1 MQYRAH
7 HNNSLIDI
15 YNDDCMRTVK
25 LIPDNSI
32 DLMLTDPPYNVLSCD
47 WDKRIDLD
55 ELWVEWER
63 IVKPNGAFI
72 FTATQ
77 PFASLLIQSRI
88 NLFKYDLIWI
98 KNRIGNFLN
107 AKIQPLRNHES
118 ILIFYRKQPTYNPIM
133 RKVLYNCTSK
143 YHNQAKTTKA
153 FNINP
158 DSVATK
164 NRIHNKKAGDDG
176 YPLSV
181 LDFGTDKS
189 GFDSSKPNQNRH
201 PTQKPLDLFRY
212 LILTYSNEGDT
223 VFDGYSGSGTTAEA
237 CIVTCRNFIGSELE
251 RKYYDQSISR
261 IKNVTQQLF

>member
-107 AKIQPLRNHES
+107 AKIQPAPSQCLSLH
-118 ILIFYRKQPTYNPIM
+118 
-133 RKVLYNCTSK
+133 
-143 YHNQAKTTKA
+143 QA
-153 FNINP
+153 
-158 DSVATK
+158 
-164 NRIHNKKAGDDG
+164 
-176 YPLSV
+176 
-181 LDFGTDKS
+181 
-189 GFDSSKPNQNRH
+189 SS
-201 PTQKPLDLFRY
+201 
-212 LILTYSNEGDT
+212 
-223 VFDGYSGSGTTAEA
+223 
-237 CIVTCRNFIGSELE
+237 
-251 RKYYDQSISR
+251 
-261 IKNVTQQLF
+261 